1 MLFFIIKQIILSL
14 ILIVAM
20 HYIFIFFKD
29 NLTHPQMKDLVNKP
43 KTKYQQ
49 IYSSLNKKNEPIDN
63 KNQMKNELQN
73 YLKEISTN
81 TANKDIK
88 SAEDNNFF
96 KSNYETL

>member
-1 MLFFIIKQIILSL
+1 
-14 ILIVAM
+14 M

-49 IYSSLNKKNEPIDN
+49 IYSSLNKKNEHIDN

>member
-1 MLFFIIKQIILSL
+1 
-14 ILIVAM
+14 M

-29 NLTHPQMKDLVNKP
+29 NLTHPQMKDLVNKS
-43 KTKYQQ
+43 KTKYQE
-49 IYSSLNKKNEPIDN
+49 IYSSLNKKNAPINN

-88 SAEDNNFF
+88 SAEDNNFS
-96 KSNYETL
+96 KAIMKHYEQRS

>member
-1 MLFFIIKQIILSL
+1 
-14 ILIVAM
+14 M

-29 NLTHPQMKDLVNKP
+29 NLTHPQMKDLVNKS

-49 IYSSLNKKNEPIDN
+49 IYSSLNKKNAPINN